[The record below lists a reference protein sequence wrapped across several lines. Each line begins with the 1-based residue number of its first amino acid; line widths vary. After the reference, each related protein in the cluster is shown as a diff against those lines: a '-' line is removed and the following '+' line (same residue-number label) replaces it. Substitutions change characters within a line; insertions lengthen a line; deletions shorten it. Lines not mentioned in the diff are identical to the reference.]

1 MLKKKSVNIWL
12 CALLLL
18 LHAAGCADM
27 ADGDLSAGQGR
38 LSVGGMELRV
48 EVDNLPAT
56 RAVAGTYPAPEASA
70 LTYTLTNQ
78 DTQESTQLT
87 YDELLAS
94 PVLAVGS
101 YTLTATYG
109 AAQMGTTPYLYREF
123 PFVIQPLTTTA
134 LGNLSIPLACA
145 MIRPEVDD
153 LLPHFQAGY
162 TLTLTDNTAGS
173 SLTVSNQTDYYV
185 PMGHDYTL
193 TLSGTNQLGEAKNL
207 TNSITGAAA
216 ATRYLLQCT
225 ADLPVF
231 TLPEQPDYNAWSYHI
246 DFTPMTAA
254 NISYAAGLGTD
265 RILNNM
271 TYEVSADG
279 GASWQSFTGTKLSGL
294 NPNSTYKFRAR
305 FGAVYSTNQPSL
317 TTEGAA
323 PVPNG
328 DFEDLV
334 QTISVSEMKQ
344 GGEYRISPVNYQNTA
359 TFTLSEPSGWS
370 SVNLKTCNN
379 AAGNQNTWFVVPSTY
394 ATNISWSVYRDFGKK
409 SRTPDVYTNLSAQSG
424 YYAMILRNVAWDA
437 NGVTPSRSGGAFN
450 TTYYCENIPSIA
462 NRSAGKLFIG
472 TYTYSNGSETYDE
485 GTSFS
490 SRPLSLS
497 GYYKYKDNQS
507 GETATVK
514 VTLLN
519 GSTEIAAATVQLGAA
534 ASYTP
539 FTLNIPYNDRQ
550 KKATQLKIMIASSNF
565 ASYTQSV
572 ETSSIVTTNYNG
584 ERESTSR
591 GAELTI
597 DNLTFTYD

>member
-94 PVLAVGS
+94 PMLAVGS

-225 ADLPVF
+225 ADLPAF

-254 NISYAAGLGTD
+254 NISYAAGLSTD
-265 RILNNM
+265 KILNNM

-317 TTEGAA
+317 TTEGAE

-334 QTISVSEMKQ
+334 QTISVSKMLM
-344 GGEYRISPVNYQNTA
+344 GGKYKIALTSYTPWCS
-359 TFTLSEPSGWS
+359 FTISEPIGWNS
-370 SVNLKTCNN
+370 INNITCNTN
-379 AAGNQNTWFVVPSTY
+379 ASTLNTLFVIPSTY
-394 ATNISWSVYRDFGKK
+394 ATNITSTAHCPRYGLSYKEKTPTVYSGL
-409 SRTPDVYTNLSAQSG
+409 TAQNNS
-424 YYAMILRNVAWDA
+424 YAVIIRSVAWDN
-437 NGVTPSRSGGAFN
+437 NGTTPSSTSSS
-450 TTYYCENIPSIA
+450 TTYYNQTIPTIA
-462 NRSAGKLFIG
+462 NRSAGQL
-472 TYTYSNGSETYDE
+472 
-485 GTSFS
+485 SFDDVFK
-490 SRPLSLS
+490 SRPIAIN
-497 GYYKYKDNQS
+497 GYFKYVRDSQDAS
-507 GETATVK
+507 EEAVVT

-519 GSTEIAAATVQLGAA
+519 GNTEIGKGTRTLGDAT
-534 ASYTP
+534 SYTA
-539 FTLNIPYNDRQ
+539 FSIPITYSIAYQ
-550 KKATQLKIMIASSNF
+550 KATKLMIMITSSNRSEGNIKTTDYLGEYE
-565 ASYTQSV
+565 AWSY
-572 ETSSIVTTNYNG
+572 
-584 ERESTSR
+584 
-591 GAELTI
+591 GATLTI

>member
-1 MLKKKSVNIWL
+1 MLKKKSINIWL

-18 LHAAGCADM
+18 LHAAGCADL

-134 LGNLSIPLACA
+134 LGNISIPLACA

-225 ADLPVF
+225 ADLPAF

-254 NISYAAGLGTD
+254 NISYAAGLSTD

-317 TTEGAA
+317 TTEGAE

-328 DFEDLV
+328 NMD
-334 QTISVSEMKQ
+334 T
-344 GGEYRISPVNYQNTA
+344 
-359 TFTLSEPSGWS
+359 WS
-370 SVNLKTCNN
+370 STDYKTYGKKTIYEYYC
-379 AAGNQNTWFVVPSTY
+379 GSSSTDK
-394 ATNISWSVYRDFGKK
+394 SWS
-409 SRTPDVYTNLSAQSG
+409 SG
-424 YYAMILRNVAWDA
+424 NVLTM
-437 NGVTPSRSGGAFN
+437 NGVSGGTSTGISNQRVAYRWNSCTIPTSDTYSGSGSAAEIRTMALANFNINRGTGMFAARDDMAQKVLANCNIFIGYLYLGTTDMQIANVIPNKYEIIHPSR
-450 TTYYCENIPSIA
+450 P
-462 NRSAGKLFIG
+462 KLINF
-472 TYTYSNGSETYDE
+472 
-485 GTSFS
+485 
-490 SRPLSLS
+490 
-497 GYYKYKDNQS
+497 YYKYAPYNNDS
-507 GETATVK
+507 FTVK
-514 VTLLN
+514 AELYSVDK
-519 GSTEIAAATVQLGAA
+519 E
-534 ASYTP
+534 
-539 FTLNIPYNDRQ
+539 
-550 KKATQLKIMIASSNF
+550 MIASATLTAGMTQDSYVLQSLNF
-565 ASYTQSV
+565 NYTNHTKKANYLFIQFQSGSQ
-572 ETSSIVTTNYNG
+572 TTTNDVTHIKSSSY
-584 ERESTSR
+584 
-591 GAELTI
+591 ELNPWSLDTFVGSVLKI
-597 DNLTFTYD
+597 DDITLIYD

>member
-38 LSVGGMELRV
+38 LSVGEMELRV

-70 LTYTLTNQ
+70 LTYTLTNR

-109 AAQMGTTPYLYREF
+109 AAQIGTTPYLYREF

-134 LGNLSIPLACA
+134 LGNISIPLACA

-193 TLSGTNQLGEAKNL
+193 TLSGTNQLGEDKNL
-207 TNSITGAAA
+207 TNSITGADA

-254 NISYAAGLGTD
+254 NISYAAGLSTD

-279 GASWQSFTGTKLSGL
+279 GASWRSFTGTKLSGL

-344 GGEYRISPVNYQNTA
+344 GGRWSPTLGNPTYQTSCWFTIKEPTGWGSINNT
-359 TFTLSEPSGWS
+359 
-370 SVNLKTCNN
+370 TCNLN
-379 AAGNQNTWFVVPSTY
+379 AANLNTWFVIPSTFNTTLTWTSNGGTSPFKDEATPSTY
-394 ATNISWSVYRDFGKK
+394 SGR
-409 SRTPDVYTNLSAQSG
+409 SAYSG
-424 YYAMILRNVAWDA
+424 GNAMVVRNVAWDL
-437 NGVTPSRSGGAFN
+437 NGTTPGKYYKTGSRW
-450 TTYYCENIPSIA
+450 NINVPSIA
-462 NRSAGKLFIG
+462 NRSAGEL
-472 TYTYSNGSETYDE
+472 YYE
-485 GTSFS
+485 GDFTC
-490 SRPLSLS
+490 RPLKLS
-497 GYYKYKDNQS
+497 GYYLYTLDSQDPNEKS
-507 GETATVK
+507 IVTFTVF
-514 VTLLN
+514 N
-519 GSTEIAAATVQLGAA
+519 GDIEIGSSTITLGAA
-534 ASYTP
+534 SSYTT
-539 FTLNIPYNDRQ
+539 FSVSMNYSVLA
-550 KKATQLKIMIASSNF
+550 KATKLRIMIKSSDRPEG
-565 ASYTQSV
+565 SIL
-572 ETSSIVTTNYNG
+572 TSTHLD
-584 ERESTSR
+584 RHESASR